1 MITYKIKI
9 GKGMLEFQAN
19 DMKTIHKWS
28 DVWGALPSKCS
39 CGSDDIH
46 LSFTKTQ
53 EGFEYCKLKCKHCG
67 ATYTIKQSKAGEYFI
82 DPKEKFEVYKK
93 PQHNQASNLSNPQ
106 YQQQGKKFLDKHKED
121 QEPNFNDEHMQ
132 DSDIPF

>member
-19 DMKTIHKWS
+19 DMKMIHKWS

-53 EGFEYCKLKCKHCG
+53 EGYEYCKLKCKHCG

-82 DPKEKFEVYKK
+82 DSKEKFEVYQK
-93 PQHNQASNLSNPQ
+93 PTQQNPA
-106 YQQQGKKFLDKHKED
+106 K
-121 QEPNFNDEHMQ
+121 NFVDEKRSDFHDEHMQ
-132 DSDIPF
+132 DDQNKDIPF